1 MNYCCRLPCTWNT
14 SSWVWEATVFLL
26 LLHKSLGVLT
36 TQSGLTGEWHLPDT
50 SFFAA
55 IPLQRALRLL
65 SFKPEINCY
74 KWLNTAEEQWIRKKN
89 WAAQRCS
96 KFSHKEKVPLLP
108 TARGIHASRG
118 DTLPV
123 VFIIFIPILII
134 YSGICHILKDSL
146 SAIGSELL
154 PKQLHP
160 RNCVCVYIYSC
171 GLLCKNILN
180 VNTGMSYNLEGSVW
194 TLLVTLTFLERGS

>member
-1 MNYCCRLPCTWNT
+1 MSFSTVLSWIIWYSLCWQRGSVNYCCRFPQTRNP

-26 LLHKSLGVLT
+26 LLDKSLGVFT
-36 TQSGLTGEWHLPDT
+36 TQRDLMGEWHLPDT

-55 IPLQRALRLL
+55 IPLQRALQLL

-74 KWLNTAEEQWIRKKN
+74 KWLNTAEEQWIRRKN

-108 TARGIHASRG
+108 TARGIHASKR
-118 DTLPV
+118 DPLPV

-146 SAIGSELL
+146 NATGSELL

-160 RNCVCVYIYSC
+160 RNFIF
-171 GLLCKNILN
+171 I
-180 VNTGMSYNLEGSVW
+180 
-194 TLLVTLTFLERGS
+194 FLWFAL